1 MDDLCSHGWKLEAAE
16 EAEDIDEV
24 DMKELFIEADIA
36 RRNSLELVVTPTPKV
51 NSISFFQ
58 NLLDSVFYR
67 FGSLAIHQLI

>member
-16 EAEDIDEV
+16 ESEDIDEV

-51 NSISFFQ
+51 NNASYFQ